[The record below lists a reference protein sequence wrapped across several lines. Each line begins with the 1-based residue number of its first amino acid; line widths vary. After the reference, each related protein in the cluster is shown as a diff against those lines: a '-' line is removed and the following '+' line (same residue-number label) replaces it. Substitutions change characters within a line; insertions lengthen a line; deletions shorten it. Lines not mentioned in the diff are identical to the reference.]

1 MGKEGAERYR
11 TQNVPRCVSCPG
23 VYELGVAMSFVG
35 SRREPRKLDS
45 SSVVPVYV
53 GQADNVRTRLQRY
66 GRDGAHLEYGSSN
79 EEFNNCPGLFSEI
92 FSKDLSM
99 AYRWAPKQ
107 VGDKLRTCD
116 QFFLENNQFNSA
128 IGAENKGIMSRIFG
142 IMRLQPGRPQSGF
155 RDDSKGVCGITIGH
169 GSVCTKAPVEGRKR
183 CAEHKGMKVN
193 GLISKYNRMGK
204 APSMA
209 ANIGSG
215 TVADRHCDGLNGKR
229 LNGSRV
235 AHKPY
240 ACEHPNNEKFAPTTS
255 LRRWFSLHRCQEKP

>member
-1 MGKEGAERYR
+1 MPLLDLRPRVVVSEWRNEIGRITRWEKKELNGTGRR
-11 TQNVPRCVSCPG
+11 TSHVAFLVQEFTS
-23 VYELGVAMSFVG
+23 LVAMSFVG

-53 GQADNVRTRLQRY
+53 GQADNVRPDY
-66 GRDGAHLEYGSSN
+66 N
-79 EEFNNCPGLFSEI
+79 EI

-99 AYRWAPKQ
+99 AYRWAPMKSKKDAKNTEDQLLEKYDYAWNKRSNGGRRPDDILKKLDCSAKKSQFRYSLLPMMLQCFHQKQ

-169 GSVCTKAPVEGRKR
+169 GSVCTKAP
-183 CAEHKGMKVN
+183 
-193 GLISKYNRMGK
+193 
-204 APSMA
+204 
-209 ANIGSG
+209 
-215 TVADRHCDGLNGKR
+215 
-229 LNGSRV
+229 
-235 AHKPY
+235 
-240 ACEHPNNEKFAPTTS
+240 
-255 LRRWFSLHRCQEKP
+255 